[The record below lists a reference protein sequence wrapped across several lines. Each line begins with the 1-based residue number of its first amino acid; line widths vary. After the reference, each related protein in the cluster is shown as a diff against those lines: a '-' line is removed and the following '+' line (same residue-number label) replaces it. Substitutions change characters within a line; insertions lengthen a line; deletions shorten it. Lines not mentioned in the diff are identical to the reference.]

1 MNAQKMLEAA
11 RELGTKRGYVLG
23 FYLATV
29 RTVKLHMERG
39 ATETVPEVEPFDPR
53 GVGGIL
59 HAICNGIIELN
70 LPYESYLALFPGLF
84 QNELFNNDEF
94 SKQYSVEYHRLC
106 EFYNQEIPI
115 DNGSHLV
122 GDEHSPFRAPYNKS
136 AEQQ

>member
-1 MNAQKMLEAA
+1 MNAQMMLEAA

-39 ATETVPEVEPFDPR
+39 ATEATPEVEPFDPR

-70 LPYESYLALFPGLF
+70 LPYESYLALFSGLF

-122 GDEHSPFRAPYNKS
+122 GHEHSPFRAPYNQS